1 MTLMIQAMTNIKG
14 NILFVLFFGIFIN
27 AFSTNYY
34 VSTIGNDL
42 NSGFTVSNAWLT
54 IDKVR
59 SFAWTTG
66 FTAGDSIFFEGG
78 KTFISSDGIYLQCDI
93 SNGTASNPI
102 VFTSYG
108 TGKSVLKAKACHMF
122 QVWAPDNANVGLG
135 LEISNLVIEGDSIPR
150 SGPQSATGIFLWNS
164 ASIDLTHLLISDV
177 EIRGFAGNG
186 IETGRDLSKGRIK
199 NIVIKNV
206 VTHHNPGALGVSPHT
221 GSGIIVGGA
230 DSALIE
236 HCISHHNGIENNNSG
251 GPIGIWFWDCT
262 NSIIQ
267 YCESYENKTTNGD
280 GGGFD
285 LDGGCSN
292 CVIQYCYSHDND
304 GAGFL
309 FAQFAGANQYGPLIE
324 NTIRYNI
331 SENDGRK
338 GDYCGIYFWGANST
352 DKVGQNYVYN
362 NTVYM
367 GGVPVSGTPACIGF
381 LGSHMENIKIWNN
394 IFMSADNLA
403 LINSST
409 AFAVGKVLLQNNVYY
424 AKPSSNFTIKWSST
438 FHSLTAWRNNA
449 NGQEMNGS
457 DTLGI
462 QTDPMLHD
470 PGNGKTINNTYALK
484 TLQAYKL
491 QSTSPLI
498 NSASDL
504 KQPPFSLTNI
514 GQFDF
519 FNHIIPVGGKFDYGA
534 FDTTVF
540 IANSNYHNSE
550 VNDLMVFP
558 NPITSERILIHSIF
572 EILSIAILNDEGQ
585 ILATY
590 SFDKLKNVDFTIKL
604 SPGIYFLK
612 AITTNGIITKKII
625 KL

>member
-1 MTLMIQAMTNIKG
+1 MKTN
-14 NILFVLFFGIFIN
+14 LLSVLFLSIFIN

-34 VSTIGNDL
+34 VSTYGNDS
-42 NSGFTVSNAWLT
+42 NSGITDSNAWLT

-59 SFAWTTG
+59 SFAWTPG
-66 FTAGDSIFFEGG
+66 FTAGDTIFFEGG
-78 KTFISSDGIYLQCDI
+78 KTFITSNSIYLQCDI
-93 SNGTASNPI
+93 SKGTASNPI

-108 TGKSVLKAKACHMF
+108 TGKSVLKAKACNMF
-122 QVWAPDNANVGLG
+122 EIWAPDNGNVGLG
-135 LEISNLVIEGDSIPR
+135 LEISNLIIEGDSIPK
-150 SGPQSATGIFLWNS
+150 SGPKSATGILLWNS

-186 IETGRDLSKGRIK
+186 IEIGRDLTKGKIK
-199 NIVIKNV
+199 DIVVKNV
-206 VTHHNPGALGVSPHT
+206 VTHHNPGATGVSPHT
-221 GSGIIVGGA
+221 GSGIIVGGS

-236 HCISHHNGIENNNSG
+236 HCISHNNGIKNNNSG

-292 CVIQYCYSHDND
+292 CVIQYCYSHDNY

-309 FAQFAGANQYGPLIE
+309 FAQFAGANQYGPLSE

-338 GDYCGIYFWGANST
+338 GDYCGIYFWGANGT

-381 LGSHMENIKIWNN
+381 LGSNMENVKIWNN
-394 IFMSADNLA
+394 IFMSADNLN

-409 AFAVGKVLLQNNVYY
+409 AFAVSKVLFQNNVYF
-424 AKPSSNFTIKWSST
+424 AKPSSNFTIKWSSS
-438 FHSLTAWRNNA
+438 FNSLTAWRNNA
-449 NGQEMNGS
+449 NGQEKNGTDS
-457 DTLGI
+457 LGI
-462 QTDPMLHD
+462 QTDPMLKD
-470 PGNGKTINNTYALK
+470 PGNGIAINNTYALNS
-484 TLQAYKL
+484 LQAYKL

-498 NSASDL
+498 DSATNL
-504 KQPPFSLTNI
+504 KLSPFSLTNI

-519 FNHIIPVGGKFDYGA
+519 YNNIIPVGGRFDYGA
-534 FDTTVF
+534 FDTTVL
-540 IANSNYHNSE
+540 ITNINYHNDE
-550 VNDLMVFP
+550 VNDIMVFP
-558 NPITSERILIHSIF
+558 NPITSESIIIHSNS
-572 EILSIAILNDEGQ
+572 EILSLAILNEEGR

-590 SFDKLKNVDFTIKL
+590 SFNKLKNVVLTQKL
-604 SPGIYFLK
+604 SSGIYFLK

-625 KL
+625 KI